1 MESFVSLNL
10 TNNIE
15 IKDIIRIKDTQF
27 QLLYLQ
33 LTTKEFSLNDSCSE
47 VNSCIH
53 SSKNLTILT
62 L

>member
-33 LTTKEFSLNDSCSE
+33 LTTKEFSLNDSCL
-47 VNSCIH
+47 
-53 SSKNLTILT
+53 K
-62 L
+62 